1 MSAQTQVNGA
11 PIAEKRQCFPM
22 RGMPKK
28 PAMISPDMRC
38 LAVCIFLQKSAQSS
52 SLTML
57 LREGGSSSR
66 QDPQIVAAPS
76 PVALRVS

>member
-38 LAVCIFLQKSAQSS
+38 LAVCIFLQKEEKVRN
-52 SLTML
+52 SL
-57 LREGGSSSR
+57 
-66 QDPQIVAAPS
+66 D
-76 PVALRVS
+76 